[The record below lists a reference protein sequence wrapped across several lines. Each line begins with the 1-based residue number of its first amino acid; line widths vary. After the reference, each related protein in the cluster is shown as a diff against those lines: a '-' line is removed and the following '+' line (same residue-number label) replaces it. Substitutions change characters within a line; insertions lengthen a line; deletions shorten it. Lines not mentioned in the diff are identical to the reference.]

1 MNDIFLTT
9 AQVAEMLQVHPLT
22 VLKYMKEGKLKG
34 VKLGRVYRIKKEDV
48 FIFIDEQAAKQASKP
63 SKEAENKE
71 IAQSNIPEKEEEEGK
86 REEMTELQE
95 EIPIEEQLSSTEAT
109 DAETDVSAD
118 DSHYII

>member
-1 MNDIFLTT
+1 MNDTFLTT

-22 VLKYMKEGKLKG
+22 VLKYIKSGKLKG
-34 VKLGRVYRIKKEDV
+34 VKLGRVYRVLKSDV
-48 FIFIDEQAAKQASKP
+48 FVFIDEQASVVASKP
-63 SKEAENKE
+63 SKDAENKE
-71 IAQSNIPEKEEEEGK
+71 TAHSNIPEKEEEK